1 MAQVADKL
9 ARKSK
14 ASSRNAQKKQN
25 AKREMQ
31 PVKMENSKGQKK
43 KRQNCKKGAK
53 AEEVYYCTL
62 CRGRYGDEFHAKGTE
77 DWIDCCTCKKW
88 YHESCAEE
96 SGILDNDVFTC
107 RMCFE

>member
-14 ASSRNAQKKQN
+14 ARSRNAQKKQN

-96 SGILDNDVFTC
+96 SGILDDDVFTC